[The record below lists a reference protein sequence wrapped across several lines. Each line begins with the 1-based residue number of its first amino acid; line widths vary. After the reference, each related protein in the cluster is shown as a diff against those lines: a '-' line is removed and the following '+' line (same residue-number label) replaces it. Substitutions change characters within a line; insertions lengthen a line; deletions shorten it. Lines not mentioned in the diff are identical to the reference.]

1 MKTLRTPQHISLD
14 SGKLTLSAPRSWAEL
29 THEQWRYVLT
39 MLTQRLS
46 LEVKI
51 LMLLRFCGIHV
62 KGKRS
67 DGLFRCLVPEGNK
80 QRKVDLTAWQ
90 VQQALHTFD
99 YIDSYDEYTVRL
111 DSVGE
116 LHAVDSLLH
125 EVPFSAYLAMEK
137 YYQGFLRNRNNTE
150 LLEKLGQLLYV
161 TRDGK
166 YEDKQKFSEVERLH
180 CFLWYSY
187 VKKQFAR
194 YFPNFFRP
202 VSAALDKGTELAILD
217 QMNVQ
222 IRALTGGDVT
232 KEEAVMKMDCW
243 RALTE
248 LDAKAREAA
257 EIKKMNKKK

>member
-1 MKTLRTPQHISLD
+1 MKTVKTPQHISLD
-14 SGKLTLSAPRSWAEL
+14 SGQLALSAPSSWAEL
-29 THEQWRYVLT
+29 TADQWRYVLT
-39 MLTQRLS
+39 MLTQRGS
-46 LEVKI
+46 LEVKV
-51 LMLLRFCGIHV
+51 LMLLRFCGIDV
-62 KGKRS
+62 KEEKS
-67 DGLFRCLVPEGNK
+67 DGLFRCLVSENGK
-80 QRKVDLTAWQ
+80 KRKVDLTTWQ
-90 VQQALHTFD
+90 FQQIIHTFD

-116 LHAVDSLLH
+116 LQAVDSLLH
-125 EVPFSAYLAMEK
+125 KVPFSAYLAMEK
-137 YYQGFLRNRNNTE
+137 YYQGFLRNRSNTE

-161 TRDGK
+161 TSNGEYD
-166 YEDKQKFSEVERLH
+166 DKQKFGEVERLH

-187 VKKQFAR
+187 IKKQFAR

-202 VSAALDKGTELAILD
+202 VSAALDKGTELAILE

-232 KEEAVMKMDCW
+232 KEDAVMKMDCW

-257 EIKKMNKKK
+257 EIKKLNKKK